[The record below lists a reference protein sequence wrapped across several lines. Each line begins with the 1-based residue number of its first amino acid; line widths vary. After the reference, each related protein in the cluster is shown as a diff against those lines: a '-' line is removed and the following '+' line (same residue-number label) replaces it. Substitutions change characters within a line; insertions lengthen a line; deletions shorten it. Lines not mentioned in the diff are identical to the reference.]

1 MKTKKLIGAL
11 LLSLSAGIWGG
22 MFVVVKSVVGTI
34 PPVQLVWLRYAVGI
48 VVLVGFVIASRVRW
62 YWNWADIKIIVLM
75 GIIGNGISIVT
86 QETGTWYSSAQLGSV
101 ITAATPTFMVLF
113 SWWLFAERPTRS
125 DAVGLG
131 LATLGVLA
139 IVGLQFS
146 GRHAL
151 LGGTL
156 LLVAGLTW
164 AFMSV
169 LVRKISPTY
178 NALQVTLLSTIVAFV
193 CLTPWVL
200 THWSV
205 MAGVALLAPHIALS
219 IFYLGAISTA
229 LAFVMWNR
237 GLKLLDSSLS
247 GLFFLFQPII
257 GGLLGWL
264 ILGETIGIGF
274 LFGTVLIVG
283 SVLVSIKRL

>member
-1 MKTKKLIGAL
+1 
-11 LLSLSAGIWGG
+11 
-22 MFVVVKSVVGTI
+22 
-34 PPVQLVWLRYAVGI
+34 
-48 VVLVGFVIASRVRW
+48 
-62 YWNWADIKIIVLM
+62 
-75 GIIGNGISIVT
+75 
-86 QETGTWYSSAQLGSV
+86 
-101 ITAATPTFMVLF
+101 
-113 SWWLFAERPTRS
+113 
-125 DAVGLG
+125 
-131 LATLGVLA
+131 
-139 IVGLQFS
+139 
-146 GRHAL
+146 
-151 LGGTL
+151 
-156 LLVAGLTW
+156 
-164 AFMSV
+164 
-169 LVRKISPTY
+169 
-178 NALQVTLLSTIVAFV
+178 
-193 CLTPWVL
+193 
-200 THWSV
+200 